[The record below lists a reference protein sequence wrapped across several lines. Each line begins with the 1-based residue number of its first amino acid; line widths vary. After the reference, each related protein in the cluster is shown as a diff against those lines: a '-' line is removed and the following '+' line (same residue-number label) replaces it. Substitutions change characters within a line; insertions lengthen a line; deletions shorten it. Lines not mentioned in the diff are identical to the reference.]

1 MSRDSRAATRGPRSG
16 GIEPP
21 LAARGPLRGRG
32 AAHGRWEGVA
42 NMSFFRAFD
51 WPPVWLAGFVLLA
64 LLTSMPVAGGALG
77 LVLVGLGG
85 AAVAVGLGLM
95 GLAVREMTRARTTV
109 IPGRDPS
116 ALVTRGV
123 FRFSRNPIYLGDLL
137 LLAGISLVW
146 QSWVGLALVPVL
158 GWVLT
163 RRFIRHEEA
172 RLRAAFG
179 AEAEAWMARVRRWL

>member
-1 MSRDSRAATRGPRSG
+1 MT
-16 GIEPP
+16 
-21 LAARGPLRGRG
+21 
-32 AAHGRWEGVA
+32 
-42 NMSFFRAFD
+42 FFRAFD

-64 LLTSMPVAGGALG
+64 LLTAMPVAGGALG

-137 LLAGISLVW
+137 ILAGISLVW

-163 RRFIRHEEA
+163 RRFILHEEA
-172 RLRAAFG
+172 RLRAGFG